1 MVFIL
6 FYFIEV
12 KATLLSIK
20 HWYNLKQMVIFWSQT
35 FLKIQE
41 LFDEIHAMDEE
52 GMKILLNLHQY

>member
-12 KATLLSIK
+12 KVILLFIK
-20 HWYNLKQMVIFWSQT
+20 HLYKPKQMVIFWSQT
-35 FLKIQE
+35 FLKIKE
-41 LFDEIHAMDEE
+41 LFDGIHVMGEV